1 MQVLDI
7 WSLITGIASLMS
19 LFLAAGER
27 FANWRKYILPFA
39 AALGGFALGRI
50 SPAVSS
56 GMNQLSGNP
65 ELTGFII
72 LSSTVIVAITLMSYF
87 LIRHGKAWYGYC
99 LCFMGMVYIVL
110 NVIPM
115 YPKLLNIVPPGDLIK
130 LAQLKIDVEEYEQA
144 IKYLEVAR
152 EKTKNDVMKKELKD
166 QIDSI
171 MKEATKVSFKGQTM

>member
-1 MQVLDI
+1 MVWL
-7 WSLITGIASLMS
+7 
-19 LFLAAGER
+19 LF
-27 FANWRKYILPFA
+27 ILY
-39 AALGGFALGRI
+39 G
-50 SPAVSS
+50 
-56 GMNQLSGNP
+56 
-65 ELTGFII
+65 
-72 LSSTVIVAITLMSYF
+72 
-87 LIRHGKAWYGYC
+87 HG
-99 LCFMGMVYIVL
+99 IVL